1 MDVVVDGAKG
11 SDILLEAVLE
21 SEVANN
27 AKDFFS
33 QPENQIKREWK
44 GRSLYLLSI
53 SASILHDS
61 AYL

>member
-33 QPENQIKREWK
+33 QPENQIKRE
-44 GRSLYLLSI
+44 
-53 SASILHDS
+53 
-61 AYL
+61 

>member
-1 MDVVVDGAKG
+1 MVVDGAKG

-33 QPENQIKREWK
+33 QPENRIKRE
-44 GRSLYLLSI
+44 
-53 SASILHDS
+53 
-61 AYL
+61 